1 MKGMERVEIEMFTS
15 VRLDA
20 NGLPI
25 EMAPMIAATCKTRE
39 DIPGA
44 IAKLN
49 NILDSEVARKLD
61 KSLVIKST
69 TGVAD
74 KAFLEGLNN
83 DNAKLVGDKVVSG
96 AKNDRNDPFLMG
108 LEL

>member
-1 MKGMERVEIEMFTS
+1 MEGMDRVEIEMFTS

-49 NILDSEVARKLD
+49 NILDSEVTKRLD
-61 KSLVIKST
+61 NPTLCKPITVET
-69 TGVAD
+69 D
-74 KAFLEGLNN
+74 KAFLAGLKN
-83 DNAKLVGDKVVSG
+83 DKTKLANKKLVTGSG
-96 AKNDRNDPFLMG
+96 VDNNDPFLVG
-108 LEL
+108 LGL